1 MMKVRRD
8 TTESISSAAQLDE
21 EVEVSE
27 VQIDKTDGQ

>member
-8 TTESISSAAQLDE
+8 TTESISSALDE

-27 VQIDKTDGQ
+27 AQIDKTDGQ